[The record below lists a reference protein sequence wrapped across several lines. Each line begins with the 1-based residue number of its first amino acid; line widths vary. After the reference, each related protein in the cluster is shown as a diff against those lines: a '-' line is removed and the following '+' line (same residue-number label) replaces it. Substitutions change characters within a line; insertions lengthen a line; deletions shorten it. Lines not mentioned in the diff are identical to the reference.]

1 MCEILEVF
9 AKKAARFSYKNK
21 SFSNFGASHHIAT
34 DKKNIYNK
42 IHGFIGAKKKR
53 ELQQPGFPRG
63 PPPQY

>member
-34 DKKNIYNK
+34 DKKIYIYIIK
-42 IHGFIGAKKKR
+42 YID
-53 ELQQPGFPRG
+53 L
-63 PPPQY
+63 

>member
-9 AKKAARFSYKNK
+9 AKKAAIFSYKNK

-34 DKKNIYNK
+34 DKKKYIIKY
-42 IHGFIGAKKKR
+42 IRFIGAKKKR